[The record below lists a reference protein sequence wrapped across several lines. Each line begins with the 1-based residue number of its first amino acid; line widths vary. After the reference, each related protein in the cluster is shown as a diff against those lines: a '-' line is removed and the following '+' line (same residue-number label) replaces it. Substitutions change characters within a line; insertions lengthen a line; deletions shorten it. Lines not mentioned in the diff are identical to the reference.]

1 MERWRSFFALA
12 EEDLWTVIHQAILLA
27 AADFPAEFK
36 HKRSEIAEIL
46 FARRSYLSPPT
57 LSVHATMISG
67 SVITNETGNRERKA
81 PHEACWQEDNVLR
94 HCNTSRDEV
103 KAVDTLSHG
112 PSFKSFAVERHSLKE
127 DKPAELDTCLRSYNG
142 FKDIPEAACGL
153 AMECTILQGVKT
165 IKDRIMANQSEDGL
179 FRSLRALEDVDIT
192 VDILK
197 ATDIGREVNKFRK
210 HPSVPIQNLAKQL
223 VRSWKGMVDKWVNKT
238 EILHPLS
245 ASGEQETSEV
255 LAVRDTSLQ
264 FETSAHR
271 SLHLAKQSLSKS
283 TLDCTSTIRA
293 PLQSEHAVEEMG
305 SSRVESDE
313 LYRPGFVERRANLC
327 EQQAQLSRCIA
338 TQGSKGPG
346 RPANR
351 TAETERNLINGTLAC
366 EHFKKAEEK
375 SRSCVQNFS
384 TEDCKRPEVMK
395 RWLSTEYQHVER
407 AKKQRDMPPSSRPE
421 LCKSNVMS
429 ARIPIC
435 VKSEACFQRR

>member
-57 LSVHATMISG
+57 LSVNATMISG

-81 PHEACWQEDNVLR
+81 PREACWEEDNVLR

-103 KAVDTLSHG
+103 KIVDTLSHG
-112 PSFKSFAVERHSLKE
+112 PSFKSFVVERHSLKE
-127 DKPAELDTCLRSYNG
+127 DKPAELDICLRSYNG
-142 FKDIPEAACGL
+142 LKNIPEAACGL
-153 AMECTILQGVKT
+153 AMECTILQNVNK
-165 IKDRIMANQSEDGL
+165 IKNRIMANQSEDGL
-179 FRSLRALEDVDIT
+179 FKSLRALEDVDIT

-210 HPSVPIQNLAKQL
+210 HPSVPVQSLAKQL
-223 VRSWKGMVDKWVNKT
+223 VRTWKGMVDKWVNKT

-245 ASGEQETSEV
+245 ASGEQETAISEV

-271 SLHLAKQSLSKS
+271 SLQLAKQSLSKS
-283 TLDCTSTIRA
+283 TLDCRSTVRV
-293 PLQSEHAVEEMG
+293 PLQSDHAVEEMG

-313 LYRPGFVERRANLC
+313 LYRHGFVERSANLC
-327 EQQAQLSRCIA
+327 EQQAQLSSCIA
-338 TQGSKGPG
+338 TQGSKRPG
-346 RPANR
+346 RPANS

-375 SRSCVQNFS
+375 SRSYVQIFS
-384 TEDCKRPEVMK
+384 TVDSKRPEAMK
-395 RWLSTEYQHVER
+395 RWLPTEYQHVER

-421 LCKSNVMS
+421 LS
-429 ARIPIC
+429 
-435 VKSEACFQRR
+435 